1 VDLAYGE
8 FKTAVADGTVP
19 YASNV
24 DVIFGYFDSNDHY
37 AAALQETDYTYNGE
51 WFDPFW
57 QGVSN
62 IKRGNIT
69 VQEFLQ
75 QVEPEMQT
83 ALDNA
88 IELQNS
94 ATN

>member
-1 VDLAYGE
+1 

-62 IKRGNIT
+62 IKRGNIS